1 MGDKNV
7 DCWHYAGKVN
17 GMDGDCFHSFRRS
30 GVAVIYPLEFLHGAP
45 WDDLALAWVSALRPS
60 RVRVISDA
68 EQCDSQVWRVTVYV
82 SDGTITS
89 IMQEVSV
96 GLPISVEHGHDLME
110 RTSWFDAY
118 RALG

>member
-1 MGDKNV
+1 MDDKDV

-17 GMDGDCFHSFRRS
+17 GVDGDRLHPFPCS
-30 GVAVIYPLEFLHGAP
+30 GVAVIHPLEFLHGAP

-89 IMQEVSV
+89 ITQEVSV
-96 GLPISVEHGHDLME
+96 GLPISVENGHDLME
-110 RTSWFDAY
+110 QTGWFGAY
-118 RALG
+118 MS